1 MQRHENHTN
10 CEQCPDNHKCFSEVR
25 RDGVK
30 GKRDGVK
37 ENISWQSYILFYS
50 FELTNCFILDTIISI
65 IIDIGGTGLKG
76 KGMVKSTLEYNHK
89 TFTDSVVLQ
98 AFFCSFPIL

>member
-1 MQRHENHTN
+1 MAVIYFVLQ
-10 CEQCPDNHKCFSEVR
+10 
-25 RDGVK
+25 
-30 GKRDGVK
+30 
-37 ENISWQSYILFYS
+37 
-50 FELTNCFILDTIISI
+50 FELDLSFILDTIISI

-98 AFFCSFPIL
+98 AFFAVSLFCETNF